1 MCFKDKCQVKPKS
14 FLNNDLLSKHQ
25 NTHNDLPLQ
34 KCPKHFGAKRNMM
47 KHMATKHREDTGV
60 ILTCRVWMSEI
71 CWQFHEQLIH
81 YQLIQ
86 LTTLKLTTVKLTC
99 CLMAEM
105 TDSRQLIEKKFYEIL
120 QLCIMQS
127 VSLVKSQGLNAAQD
141 MDQFQIRDQS
151 KVFLNFQDI
160 KIFIQNLT

>member
-1 MCFKDKCQVKPKS
+1 
-14 FLNNDLLSKHQ
+14 
-25 NTHNDLPLQ
+25 
-34 KCPKHFGAKRNMM
+34 M

-60 ILTCRVWMSEI
+60 ILTCRAWMLEI

-105 TDSRQLIEKKFYEIL
+105 TDSRQLIEKIVL
-120 QLCIMQS
+120 RNT
-127 VSLVKSQGLNAAQD
+127 LVVHYAISIFSQISGATGNLLAPD
-141 MDQFQIRDQS
+141 S
-151 KVFLNFQDI
+151 
-160 KIFIQNLT
+160 KIFDTFLAK

>member
-1 MCFKDKCQVKPKS
+1 MNFTLHPNFTVEYLDLQVLKKLEELFPVDMKRKMHSVQEGLWVCFQDKCEMKPKS

-25 NTHNDLPLQ
+25 STQNNLPLR

-60 ILTCRVWMSEI
+60 ILTCRAWMLEI

-86 LTTLKLTTVKLTC
+86 LTTLKLTTVQLTC
-99 CLMAEM
+99 YLMAEM
-105 TDSRQLIEKKFYEIL
+105 TDSRQCFNGKKVL
-120 QLCIMQS
+120 
-127 VSLVKSQGLNAAQD
+127 
-141 MDQFQIRDQS
+141 
-151 KVFLNFQDI
+151 
-160 KIFIQNLT
+160 